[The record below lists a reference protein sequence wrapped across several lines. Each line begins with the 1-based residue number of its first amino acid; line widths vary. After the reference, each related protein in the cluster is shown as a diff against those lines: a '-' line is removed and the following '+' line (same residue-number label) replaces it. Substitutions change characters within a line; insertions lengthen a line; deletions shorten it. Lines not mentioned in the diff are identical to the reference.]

1 MRFLLKLSCLSLV
14 ILVAM
19 NGSRGVALAAPSSD
33 AMTDYFK
40 QLQKGAVNKDPKQCR
55 FLTKDEVARY
65 LGEPVG
71 AGSPN
76 GTGCIWSALKGSDQV
91 TVTRAAG
98 RDTVT
103 TPKNLR
109 QYKAV
114 SGVGERAFTA
124 YNPMLGYWA
133 QGYNGRGTTN
143 VYVLGRDK
151 AAAALAL
158 LKLAIQR

>member
-1 MRFLLKLSCLSLV
+1 MRFMLKLSCLTITMLM
-14 ILVAM
+14 AM
-19 NGSRGVALAAPSSD
+19 KVCGGVALAD
-33 AMTDYFK
+33 AMDDYLK
-40 QLQKGAVNKDPKQCR
+40 QLKKGAAHKDPKLCR

-65 LGEPVG
+65 LGEPVRD
-71 AGSPN
+71 GSP
-76 GTGCIWSALKGSDQV
+76 GGSGCIWFAVKGSDQV
-91 TVTRAAG
+91 TVTRVEG

-103 TPKNLR
+103 TPKNLS
-109 QYKAV
+109 QYKTV

-143 VYVLGRDK
+143 VYVQGRDK
-151 AAAALAL
+151 SAAALAL